1 MRTNHTMWQKG
12 RLFLEAAAWL
22 TLMRIAISLA
32 PFHRLSPLL
41 GLAPGEDSLNP
52 CKEGAESIGWAVR
65 ASAHRLP
72 WHSTCL
78 CRALA
83 AAMMLRRIG
92 IAGTLHLGVGKD
104 LEGAL
109 SFHAWLRCNDV
120 IVTGDEGRERHI
132 SMSTFRTRTFPNERK
147 RL

>member
-22 TLMRIAISLA
+22 TLMRIAILLA
-32 PFHRLSPLL
+32 PFHRLRPLL

-72 WHSTCL
+72 WHSPCL

-92 IAGTLHLGVGKD
+92 IAGTLHLGVGKN

>member
-1 MRTNHTMWQKG
+1 MLAKWAKCW
-12 RLFLEAAAWL
+12 LFLEASAWL
-22 TLMRIAISLA
+22 TMMRIAISLA
-32 PFHRLSPLL
+32 PFHRLRPLL
-41 GLAPGEDSLNP
+41 GLTPGESSMDP
-52 CKEGAESIGWAVR
+52 RKDEAGSIGWAVR

-83 AAMMLRRIG
+83 AAIMLRRMG

-104 LEGAL
+104 PEGTL
-109 SFHAWLRCNDV
+109 SFHAWLRCDDV
-120 IVTGDEGRERHI
+120 VVTGDEGRERHI
-132 SMSTFRTRTFPNERK
+132 SMLTFSVRSFPNERS